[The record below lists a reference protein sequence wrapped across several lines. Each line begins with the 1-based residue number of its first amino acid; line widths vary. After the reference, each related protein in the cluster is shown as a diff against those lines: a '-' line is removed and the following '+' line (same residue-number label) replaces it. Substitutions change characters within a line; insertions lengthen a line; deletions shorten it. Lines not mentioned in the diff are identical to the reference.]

1 MISDP
6 KNLTEQLQ
14 NLSERIAIEMRALNR
29 TKVSK
34 INGAIPDNNGE
45 VTIANATTS
54 ASGLMSASDKTKLSG
69 IAEGANN
76 YSLPTAS
83 SSQLGG
89 VKTGSNITNTSGT
102 ISVSKKNVT
111 DALGYTPLQTAPVT
125 SVDGKTGAVDL
136 SATYQPKGNYLT
148 SAPVTSVNGKT
159 GAVTVDVGVTSFNGQ
174 SGAVSYSAPV
184 TSVNGKTGAVTID
197 VGGDY
202 TLPTATDKVLGG
214 VKVGS
219 NITNTSGT
227 ISLTKSNVTS
237 ALGYTPLQ
245 NAPVTKVNGQTG
257 DVTVDVGVTSF
268 NGSKGAV
275 TYTAPV
281 TSVNGKTG
289 AVTIDTGVT
298 SFNGKTGAVTYS
310 APVSSVNGQTGAVSI
325 DVGVKTVN
333 NVAPDASGNVTIE
346 VSGGGGGL
354 GDGIPRTGNRGYLA
368 GYNELNR
375 FLDPTETVVIDG
387 SSSDDTCVI
396 SFTNDV
402 NIEFVEGEP
411 NVTWVKQVLLF
422 NQGGTIS
429 FTLPESGN
437 VLFDNL
443 SADYVAGMID
453 VLVYVWYGDIGII
466 HSKSIM

>member
-54 ASGLMSASDKTKLSG
+54 ASGLMSASDKTKLGG

-111 DALGYTPLQTAPVT
+111 DALGYTPLQNAPVT

-184 TSVNGKTGAVTID
+184 TSVNGKTGAV
-197 VGGDY
+197 
-202 TLPTATDKVLGG
+202 
-214 VKVGS
+214 
-219 NITNTSGT
+219 
-227 ISLTKSNVTS
+227 
-237 ALGYTPLQ
+237 
-245 NAPVTKVNGQTG
+245 
-257 DVTVDVGVTSF
+257 
-268 NGSKGAV
+268 
-275 TYTAPV
+275 
-281 TSVNGKTG
+281 
-289 AVTIDTGVT
+289 
-298 SFNGKTGAVTYS
+298 
-310 APVSSVNGQTGAVSI
+310 SI

-346 VSGGGGGL
+346 VSGGGGS
-354 GDGIPRTGNRGYLA
+354 GDAIPKTGNRGVLA
-368 GYNELNR
+368 GYNTINSLI
-375 FLDPTETVVIDG
+375 DPTETVVING
-387 SSSDDTCVI
+387 STNDDT
-396 SFTNDV
+396 
-402 NIEFVEGEP
+402 FVGILNGNVSIHFEEGGEE
-411 NVTWVKQVLLF
+411 TWCKQVIVF
-422 NQGGTIS
+422 NQGGGCS
-429 FTLPESGN
+429 VSVPESGM
-437 VLFDNL
+437 VLFDNIDG
-443 SADYVAGMID
+443 SYTTGMLD
-453 VLVYVWYGDIGII
+453 LFVYVWYGRIGIVYT
-466 HSKSIM
+466 KSLM

>member
-54 ASGLMSASDKTKLSG
+54 ASGLMSASDKTKLGG

-102 ISVSKKNVT
+102 IS
-111 DALGYTPLQTAPVT
+111 
-125 SVDGKTGAVDL
+125 
-136 SATYQPKGNYLT
+136 
-148 SAPVTSVNGKT
+148 
-159 GAVTVDVGVTSFNGQ
+159 
-174 SGAVSYSAPV
+174 
-184 TSVNGKTGAVTID
+184 
-197 VGGDY
+197 
-202 TLPTATDKVLGG
+202 
-214 VKVGS
+214 
-219 NITNTSGT
+219 
-227 ISLTKSNVTS
+227 LTKSNVTS

-245 NAPVTKVNGQTG
+245 TAPVTKVNGQTG

-310 APVSSVNGQTGAVSI
+310 APVSSVNGQTGAVNI

-333 NVAPDASGNVTIE
+333 GTAPDSSGNVTIE
-346 VSGGGGGL
+346 VSGGGGGS
-354 GDGIPRTGNRGYLA
+354 GDGIPRTGNRGLLG
-368 GYNELNR
+368 GYNNCPVITDFEGPVEVTIDENSPDDMTIEAFANGVTLNIVSN
-375 FLDPTETVVIDG
+375 TQVAY
-387 SSSDDTCVI
+387 
-396 SFTNDV
+396 
-402 NIEFVEGEP
+402 
-411 NVTWVKQVLLF
+411 VK
-422 NQGGTIS
+422 
-429 FTLPESGN
+429 N
-437 VLFDNL
+437 VL
-443 SADYVAGMID
+443 I
-453 VLVYVWYGDIGII
+453 YGDPSLVTVNFGDNVFVDTFFSNFVNDLGLSTINQVVVTNYVMDEGDGPYPMTFV
-466 HSKSIM
+466 SNKVIM

>member
-54 ASGLMSASDKTKLSG
+54 ASGLMSASDKTKLGG

-89 VKTGSNITNTSGT
+89 VKTGSNITNNSGT
-102 ISVSKKNVT
+102 ISLSKTNVT
-111 DALGYTPLQTAPVT
+111 NALGYTPLQNAPVT

-136 SATYQPKGNYLT
+136 SGTYQPKGNYLT

-227 ISLTKSNVTS
+227 ISLTSSNVTN
-237 ALGYTPLQ
+237 ALGYTPLKT
-245 NAPVTKVNGQTG
+245 APVTKVNGQTG
-257 DVTVDVGVTSF
+257 EVTIDTGVTSF

-275 TYTAPV
+275 TYSAPV

-289 AVTIDTGVT
+289 AV
-298 SFNGKTGAVTYS
+298 N
-310 APVSSVNGQTGAVSI
+310 I

-346 VSGGGGGL
+346 VSGGGGGS
-354 GDGIPRTGNRGYLA
+354 GDAIPKTGNRGFLG
-368 GYNELNR
+368 GYSTINSLT
-375 FLDPTETVVIDG
+375 DPVETVVIDG
-387 SSSDDTCVI
+387 LASDDTFVGVTSGNTNI
-396 SFTNDV
+396 SFA
-402 NIEFVEGEP
+402 EGNADE
-411 NVTWVKQVLLF
+411 TWVKHVCVMSM
-422 NQGGTIS
+422 GGTVS
-429 FTLPESGN
+429 FNLPDSGM
-437 VLFDNL
+437 VLFDTL
-443 SADYVAGMID
+443 GTTYEIGVLDT
-453 VLVYVWYGDIGII
+453 LVYVWYGNLGII
-466 HSKSIM
+466 YTRNIL

>member
-34 INGAIPDNNGE
+34 INGAIPDSNGE

-54 ASGLMSASDKTKLSG
+54 ASGLMSASDKTKLGG

-102 ISVSKKNVT
+102 ISLSKTNVT
-111 DALGYTPLQTAPVT
+111 NALGYTPLQTAPVT

-148 SAPVTSVNGKT
+148 SAPVTS
-159 GAVTVDVGVTSFNGQ
+159 
-174 SGAVSYSAPV
+174 
-184 TSVNGKTGAVTID
+184 
-197 VGGDY
+197 
-202 TLPTATDKVLGG
+202 
-214 VKVGS
+214 
-219 NITNTSGT
+219 
-227 ISLTKSNVTS
+227 
-237 ALGYTPLQ
+237 
-245 NAPVTKVNGQTG
+245 VNGQTG

-346 VSGGGGGL
+346 VSGGGGS
-354 GDGIPRTGNRGYLA
+354 GDGIPKTGDRGLLG
-368 GYNELNR
+368 GYNNCPVITDFEGPVEVTIDENSPDDMTIEAFANGVTLNIVSN
-375 FLDPTETVVIDG
+375 TQVAY
-387 SSSDDTCVI
+387 
-396 SFTNDV
+396 
-402 NIEFVEGEP
+402 
-411 NVTWVKQVLLF
+411 VK
-422 NQGGTIS
+422 
-429 FTLPESGN
+429 N
-437 VLFDNL
+437 VL
-443 SADYVAGMID
+443 I
-453 VLVYVWYGDIGII
+453 YGDPSLVTVNFGDNVFVDTFFSNFVNDLGLSTINQVVVTNYVMDEGDGPYPMTFV
-466 HSKSIM
+466 SNKVIM